1 MSMWGMNDGAALT
14 GAAKFTNG
22 AATFI
27 DGASGSNTTF
37 VTDGLEAGD
46 TVVGFDGLLYRI
58 TAVASETAATL
69 DRNYEGSTADNKTVI
84 RTKLPRHIKITKD
97 DGTGHTL
104 QSLGIF
110 GITDAERSAGVDNLG
125 AVGVVV
131 AGTCHRTVPAVTC
144 AAPPTNTIAVAKVV
158 IADNTIGITNHGFR
172 TGTKLTYLSS
182 SGSVIAGLA
191 NNTAYYAI
199 SKETTDSGTTFG
211 QVAAL
216 SNSTFALA
224 SSLSNAQ
231 AGTALA
237 LTGTGHA
244 AQTLIGD
251 TATAT
256 ATVTTG
262 KVTSIAIASVGSAYT
277 SAPATTL
284 AAPATETVDA
294 SDAAVCVLADNEF
307 VVASA
312 FYAVVETGDAVTYA
326 DGGGTAVTGLTDATG
341 YFIIKSGTSN
351 RVGLATTNGRALAGT
366 NIVFTVVGVG
376 TAHTLIGTTPT
387 ATATLGMGTPGTT
400 VGASEVGH
408 IGWVKKTIGTGGR
421 AGRVQ
426 YETLVAASSITGDAE
441 DLATPDS

>member
-1 MSMWGMNDGAALT
+1 MSLWGMNDGGALT
-14 GAAKFTNG
+14 GQAKFTNG

-27 DGASGSNTTF
+27 DGSSGTHTTF
-37 VTDGLEAGD
+37 TTDGLEVGD

-131 AGTCHRTVPAVTC
+131 AGTCHRTVPAVTV
-144 AAPPTNTIAVAKVV
+144 AAPPTNTIALAKVV
-158 IADNTIGITNHGFR
+158 VADNTIGITNHGFR

-182 SGSVIAGLA
+182 SGSVITGLA
-191 NNTAYYAI
+191 NNTAYFVIA
-199 SKETTDSGTTFG
+199 KETTDSGTTFG
-211 QVAAL
+211 QVTPL
-216 SNSTFALA
+216 GNSTFALA
-224 SSLSNAQ
+224 SSLSNSQ
-231 AGTALA
+231 AGTAIA

-284 AAPATETVDA
+284 AAPATETIDA

-307 VVASA
+307 VVSSA

-351 RVGLATTNGRALAGT
+351 RVGLATTNARALSGT

-387 ATATLGMGTPGTT
+387 ATATLGMGSPGTT

>member
-1 MSMWGMNDGAALT
+1 MSSWGMNDGAALT
-14 GAAKFTNG
+14 GEAKFTQG

-27 DGASGSNTTF
+27 DGASGTQTTF
-37 VTDGLEAGD
+37 TANKLQAGD
-46 TVVGFDGLLYRI
+46 TIVGFDGLLYRI
-58 TAVASETAATL
+58 TAVASQTAATL
-69 DRNYEGSTADNKTVI
+69 DRNYEGATADNKTVI

-110 GITDAERSAGVDNLG
+110 GITDQERSAGVDNLG

-144 AAPPTNTIAVAKVV
+144 VAPPTNTIAVAKVV
-158 IADNTIGITNHGFR
+158 LADNTVGITNHGFR
-172 TGTKLTYLSS
+172 TGTKLNYLSS
-182 SGSVIAGLA
+182 SGSVITGLTNA
-191 NNTAYYAI
+191 TAYFVI

-231 AGTALA
+231 AGTAIA
-237 LTGTGHA
+237 LSGTGHA

-262 KVTSIAIASVGSAYT
+262 KVTSIAIASVGSAYV

-294 SDAAVCVLADNEF
+294 SDAAVCILADNVI

-312 FYAVVETGDAVTYA
+312 FYAVIESGDAVTYA
-326 DGGGTAVTGLTDATG
+326 DGGGTAIVGLTDATG
-341 YFIIKSGTSN
+341 YFIIKGATNKIS
-351 RVGLATTNGRALAGT
+351 LATTRARAIAGT
-366 NIVFTVVGVG
+366 AIGLTVVGVG

-387 ATATLGMGTPGTT
+387 AVATLGLGTPGTT

>member
-1 MSMWGMNDGAALT
+1 MSLWGMNDGGALT
-14 GAAKFTNG
+14 GQAKFTNG

-27 DGASGSNTTF
+27 DGASGTHTTF
-37 VTDGLEAGD
+37 TTDGLEVGD

-191 NNTAYYAI
+191 NNTAYFVI
-199 SKETTDSGTTFG
+199 GKETTDSGTTMG
-211 QVAAL
+211 DL
-216 SNSTFALA
+216 TNSTFALA